1 MVDGVRNL
9 IRRRDILLERLKVA
23 KSMRAFISH
32 RMSTTEELRARLEQ
46 VESELAATQKAA
58 DYGAKALKTAEVKK
72 EATQVEA
79 DQLRRPS
86 G

>member
-58 DYGAKALKTAEVKK
+58 DDGAKALKTAEVKK